1 MVADL
6 EGLDEALIKYIR
18 SDVNPKANV
27 DVDTDLLAGEVLDSL
42 GILAIIGFVEDRY
55 GLEIEPEEV
64 SLDSFRTITA
74 IRQLV
79 AEKLSL

>member
-1 MVADL
+1 LANLDGL
-6 EGLDEALIKYIR
+6 EDALVQYIMT
-18 SDVNPKANV
+18 DVNPKAHV
-27 DVDTDLLAGEVLDSL
+27 DAHTDLLAGEVLDSL

-64 SLDSFRTITA
+64 SLDSFRSVAA

-79 AEKLSL
+79 ADKLST

>member
-1 MVADL
+1 LDGL
-6 EGLDEALIKYIR
+6 EEALVKYIMTQ
-18 SDVNPKANV
+18 VNPKAKV
-27 DVDTDLLAGEVLDSL
+27 DANTDLLAGEVLDSL

-64 SLDSFRTITA
+64 SLESFRSVAA

-79 AEKLSL
+79 ADKLSP